1 MAEQNSGNLFD
12 SLPDE
17 ILSRIISFLPS
28 ETALESTIFLSRRWR
43 ALWNLATVQQAAVD
57 CITNEVEKFVTLF
70 DNLDPLRHPRR
81 LQLHFGTGS
90 VLLAT
95 IAANN
100 KLKVDFSCG
109 DEEFPSHFG
118 LQLQLIGHQNNFLHF
133 SPSTFYVKTLHLKS
147 VGILTYE
154 SVSSMVSRFQ
164 FLESLKIIE
173 CSGLK
178 SLHVESSSKL
188 MSLTILDCPNL
199 ESLRLKCSK
208 LRSFRYRGKLPRIWP
223 EYHFNLAD
231 AMLDFRQGQGTTDSF
246 LASDFDPT
254 LLTIKNAEVVTLCRW
269 TFETLIWP
277 SILPLKGNFQFY
289 RLKELWWIDYS
300 EGGYNA
306 DALMA
311 FLKLCPAL
319 ERLFIDPKS
328 YREPSTITYSKK
340 ATRHTEL
347 GHIKV
352 VKMEGFLNQEDEIT
366 LVNHI
371 RELVRVEPLVI
382 AASDESCDKLLTA
395 SPSPKHAQIRL

>member
-1 MAEQNSGNLFD
+1 MAEQNSGDLFD

-28 ETALESTIFLSRRWR
+28 ETALESTIFLSSRWR

-57 CITNEVEKFVTLF
+57 CITDEVEKFVNLF

-100 KLKVDFSCG
+100 KLKVDFSHG
-109 DEEFPSHFG
+109 DEEFPTHFG
-118 LQLQLIGHQNNFLHF
+118 LQLQLIGNGNNFLHF

-231 AMLDFRQGQGTTDSF
+231 AMLDFRQGHGTADSF

-254 LLTIKNAEVVTLCRW
+254 LLTIKNSEVVTLCRW
-269 TFETLIWP
+269 TFEVFFAPNPAYFFFNFKPLLLLISKLLVLLQTLIWP

-300 EGGYNA
+300 EGGHNA

-319 ERLFIDPKS
+319 ERLFVTVHFFHHFIFPC
-328 YREPSTITYSKK
+328 
-340 ATRHTEL
+340 L
-347 GHIKV
+347 GV
-352 VKMEGFLNQEDEIT
+352 CQF
-366 LVNHI
+366 
-371 RELVRVEPLVI
+371 LVI
-382 AASDESCDKLLTA
+382 ILLPCFFSCQLCAD
-395 SPSPKHAQIRL
+395 